1 MNSKIKNYVEV
12 LFTDIP
18 STRKSQELKEEI
30 LSNLNEHF
38 EEHLREGKSENQ
50 AYTEALGDLGD
61 IDELL
66 KDLAPEQEIKEKL
79 DKKLEKGIKIPLI
92 AFTGIKIFSGYG
104 VKVNFKMLEVNK
116 VNSEIRN
123 DFISQGINQTLH
135 RNFIDITVKINLI
148 LPLKTKEICINKT
161 ILLNESILVGKI
173 PQVYLQK

>member
-1 MNSKIKNYVEV
+1 MNNYKIAIIGGGPSGMIAAIKAAQELEGGEDIVLIEKNANGDIVLIDVKPSIINKISSEYSVKIKN
-12 LFTDIP
+12 
-18 STRKSQELKEEI
+18 
-30 LSNLNEHF
+30 
-38 EEHLREGKSENQ
+38 
-50 AYTEALGDLGD
+50 
-61 IDELL
+61 
-66 KDLAPEQEIKEKL
+66 KL
-79 DKKLEKGIKIPLI
+79 DKNLEKGIKIPLI

-135 RNFIDITVKINLI
+135 RNFIDITVKINLM